1 MYYDKGRHI
10 EQQQDTYNFVV
21 LTAEQLLHDS
31 DAVDHSDGFEMIRP
45 TTRTPVIRTISINFW
60 MSQLRMVPD
69 HPFLGIP
76 SSDAVSSKS
85 FQVAMFFYNSFVFFR
100 DSSCNSQLLLY
111 KRYFSNTIIQIC

>member
-1 MYYDKGRHI
+1 MYYDKGRHHRLTHGRHI
-10 EQQQDTYNFVV
+10 EQQQDAYNFVV

-69 HPFLGIP
+69 HPFWEFLHQTP
-76 SSDAVSSKS
+76 
-85 FQVAMFFYNSFVFFR
+85 
-100 DSSCNSQLLLY
+100 
-111 KRYFSNTIIQIC
+111 